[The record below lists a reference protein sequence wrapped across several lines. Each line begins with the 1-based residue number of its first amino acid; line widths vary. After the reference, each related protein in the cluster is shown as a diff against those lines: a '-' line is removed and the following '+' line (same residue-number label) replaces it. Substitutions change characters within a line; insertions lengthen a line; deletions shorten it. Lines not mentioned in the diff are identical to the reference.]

1 MAVMGKAS
9 SRMKGNINPNAHM
22 AFERRTQARIHE
34 INTCNPESDRKIP
47 KKRDQNN
54 GTLRTLVMS
63 RLLSNFDDVLSRV
76 RSHHPTTDI
85 KTTTKHQP

>member
-9 SRMKGNINPNAHM
+9 SRMKGNINLNAHM
-22 AFERRTQARIHE
+22 AFERRTQARMHE
-34 INTCNPESDRKIP
+34 INTCNPESDRKNP